1 MRTYIR
7 DRTCGATYFITF
19 NLLDRQSKLLTA
31 HIEEFRIAYRRT
43 QHSVPF
49 ELNALVVLPDHVHL
63 MMTLPEGDDNCAK
76 GISCLKGQFSSQLQK
91 SEFINESRVNKGE
104 RGIWQRRFWEHRIRD
119 ELDYQRHMDYIHYN
133 PVKHGHVLK
142 VSDWAYSTFHRYVQQ
157 GVYPA
162 NWASGGLTDFEGVGE
177 SDV

>member
-7 DRTCGATYFITF
+7 DRTCGATYFITL

-63 MMTLPEGDDNCAK
+63 MLTLSEGDDDCAK
-76 GISCLKGQFSSQLQK
+76 RISCLKGQFSCQIPK
-91 SEFINESRVNKGE
+91 TEFINESRTSKGE
-104 RGIWQRRFWEHRIRD
+104 RGIWQRRYWEHRIRD

-133 PVKHGHVLK
+133 SVKHGHVLK
-142 VSDWAYSTFHRYVQQ
+142 VSDWVYSTFHRYVRQ
-157 GVYPA
+157 GVYPV
-162 NWASGGLTDFEGVGE
+162 NWTNDGLTDFEGVGE